1 MAVDMLEM
9 AAANT
14 ELDRLRGIAARLT
27 ARVVELRERLGETS
41 RPNASEA
48 GENGGYSQSMRFS
61 TLRGSPSRPGRRTG
75 E

>member
-48 GENGGYSQSMRFS
+48 GENGGDSLSMRFS
-61 TLRGSPSRPGRRTG
+61 THRGLPSRPGRDTG
-75 E
+75 